1 MAYENLRL
9 KKRNFTVD
17 EGYFYM
23 FDPDQDSLLQKTDDG
38 NTSFSYPFDTLL
50 SNSVLSAEFDGV
62 YFWSLEKS
70 DAVSWVTS
78 TSYAVTDVVDR
89 STSVYECIQAHTS
102 DTDKAP
108 GTGVDWEDYWILLA
122 ASTSSVDVIIKQWKL
137 ENYLCKLQ
145 NSFTMAGTLSGTLSG
160 TVGAHVY
167 GSEAFSVE
175 HYHTTLNGV
184 TTSGSSTLYLNEY
197 SDHSAMNFTTTS
209 GDPLTIHLGPN
220 SGGEEEDVQVNTT
233 ISGGV
238 TIVSPTS
245 YTYADGDPVNFYTYL
260 WLFNDYDGM
269 DSTTGAL
276 YKIDAYTGDYITKY
290 PSGAYKDITAAT
302 FYNVDSFTAYGPIDT
317 LAYIKAT
324 NILFINT
331 SEIGGT
337 LLHYGSMVIDNVEDD
352 EATLIVVYD
361 LAMDDQNVYRLQLKA
376 TYYGVTAAFDDGTYN
391 YQLAS
396 LDSFVTSISLA
407 AYPSIIAA
415 NTVATSAI
423 EAIVKDQFLQP
434 ITSRLV
440 AFSDDDSVGTIAP
453 TPVNTNSKGE
463 AGTTYTSGNEALEV
477 KITAVVEQT

>member
-1 MAYENLRL
+1 MSYENLKL

-17 EGYFYM
+17 QGYFYT
-23 FDPDQDSLLQKTDDG
+23 FDQDQDSLLQKTDDG

-50 SNSVLSAEFDGV
+50 SNEVLSAEHDGV

-70 DAVSWVTS
+70 DATTWADS
-78 TSYAVTDVVDR
+78 TSYAVADVVDR

-102 DTDKAP
+102 DTDSAP

-122 ASTSSVDVIIKQWKL
+122 ASTSSVDVLIKQWKL

-175 HYHTTLNGV
+175 HYHTTLDGV
-184 TTSGSSTLYLNEY
+184 TASGSSTLYLNEY
-197 SDHSAMNFTTTS
+197 SDHPSMNFTTTN
-209 GDPLTIHLGPN
+209 GDPLTLHLGPN
-220 SGGEEEDVQVNTT
+220 SGGEEEDVQVSTA

-238 TIVSPTS
+238 TLVSSTS
-245 YTYADGDPVNFYTYL
+245 YAYADGDPVNFYTHL
-260 WLFNDYDGM
+260 WLFNNYDGM

-290 PSGAYKDITAAT
+290 PSGAYKDVTAAT
-302 FYNVDSFTAYGPIDT
+302 FYNVDSFTAYGAIDT

-324 NILFINT
+324 NILFVNT
-331 SEIGGT
+331 SGT
-337 LLHYGSMVIDNVEDD
+337 GSTLPYYGSMVIDNVEDD

-376 TYYGVTAAFDDGTYN
+376 TYYGVTAAFADNTYN
-391 YQLAS
+391 YQLSS
-396 LDSFVTSISLA
+396 LDSFVASISLA
-407 AYPSIIAA
+407 AYPAIIAA
-415 NTVATSAI
+415 NQVSTSDI
-423 EAIVKDQFLQP
+423 KAIVKDQFLQP
-434 ITSRLV
+434 IIARSV
-440 AFSDDDSVGTIAP
+440 AFSDDDGVGTIAP
-453 TPVNTNSKGE
+453 TPVNTDSDGE
-463 AGTTYTSGNEALEV
+463 AETIYTSGNEAREV